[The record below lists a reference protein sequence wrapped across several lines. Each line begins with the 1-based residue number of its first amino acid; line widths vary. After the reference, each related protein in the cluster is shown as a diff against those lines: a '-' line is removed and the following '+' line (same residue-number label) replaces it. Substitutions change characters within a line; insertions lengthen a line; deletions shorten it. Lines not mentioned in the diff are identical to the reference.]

1 MGWGSII
8 YLAAITGISP
18 DLYEAATIDGAGRL
32 RKIWNVT
39 LPCIRGTMVTLLIMN
54 LGRVMGS
61 NFERLDSFGNVQVK
75 EFQYQLAIYIYEKG
89 LAGGNFSRATAV
101 GLFQSLV
108 GLILVLTSD
117 RVSKALGED
126 GLLYGGMDN
135 LTTVPAEKKKSLFKG
150 VNRVRVSDFAIAF
163 VILLLSLT
171 CIIPFIHIAAKSIS
185 SNSAVLAK
193 QVYLWPKG
201 LNFDAYI
208 SIFRDGQ
215 LTHAM
220 LYTIWMTFL
229 FTVIGLAVTVLA
241 AYPLARRELK
251 GRAVIA
257 FIIMFTMYF
266 SAGLIP
272 EYLLYKDLKLLNTM
286 WVLVL
291 PLSFSPYNMLI
302 MRSFI
307 RSTIPDSL
315 YEAANLDGADHFQ
328 ILGRI
333 VLPLSKPILATLA
346 LFYAVGRW
354 NAYAD
359 AKYYITTKALQ
370 PLQYLLSNMVLNSG
384 QDAFSLS
391 EAAAAESTPE
401 VLQAA
406 VVMFATL
413 PILVVYPFVQKY
425 FVQGTMIGAVKG

>member
-1 MGWGSII
+1 MSVI
-8 YLAAITGISP
+8 
-18 DLYEAATIDGAGRL
+18 
-32 RKIWNVT
+32 
-39 LPCIRGTMVTLLIMN
+39 
-54 LGRVMGS
+54 
-61 NFERLDSFGNVQVK
+61 
-75 EFQYQLAIYIYEKG
+75 
-89 LAGGNFSRATAV
+89 
-101 GLFQSLV
+101 
-108 GLILVLTSD
+108 
-117 RVSKALGED
+117 
-126 GLLYGGMDN
+126 
-135 LTTVPAEKKKSLFKG
+135 PAEKKTSLFKG
-150 VNRVRVSDFAIAF
+150 VNRVRVSDFVIAF
-163 VILLLSLT
+163 IILLLSLT

-185 SNSAVLAK
+185 SNTAVLSR
-193 QVYLWPKG
+193 QVLLWPKG
-201 LNFDAYI
+201 LNFEAYG

-215 LTHAM
+215 LTHSM
-220 LYTIWMTFL
+220 IYTIWMTLL
-229 FTVIGLAVTVLA
+229 FTAIGMVITILA

-251 GRAVIA
+251 GRTVIA

-328 ILGRI
+328 ILVRMVI
-333 VLPLSKPILATLA
+333 PLSKPILATLS

-359 AKYYITTKALQ
+359 AKYYITTKSLQ

-384 QDAFSLS
+384 QDAVSLS
-391 EAAAAESTPE
+391 EAARQNPPRKFCRPPSSCSP
-401 VLQAA
+401 
-406 VVMFATL
+406 
-413 PILVVYPFVQKY
+413 PCRS
-425 FVQGTMIGAVKG
+425 

>member
-1 MGWGSII
+1 MSVI
-8 YLAAITGISP
+8 
-18 DLYEAATIDGAGRL
+18 
-32 RKIWNVT
+32 
-39 LPCIRGTMVTLLIMN
+39 
-54 LGRVMGS
+54 
-61 NFERLDSFGNVQVK
+61 
-75 EFQYQLAIYIYEKG
+75 
-89 LAGGNFSRATAV
+89 
-101 GLFQSLV
+101 
-108 GLILVLTSD
+108 
-117 RVSKALGED
+117 
-126 GLLYGGMDN
+126 
-135 LTTVPAEKKKSLFKG
+135 PAEKKTSLFKG
-150 VNRVRVSDFAIAF
+150 VNRVRVSDFVIAF
-163 VILLLSLT
+163 IILLLSLT

-185 SNSAVLAK
+185 SNTAVLSR
-193 QVYLWPKG
+193 QVLLWPKG
-201 LNFDAYI
+201 LNFEAYG

-215 LTHAM
+215 LTHSM
-220 LYTIWMTFL
+220 IYTIWMTLL
-229 FTVIGLAVTVLA
+229 FTAIGMVITILA

-251 GRAVIA
+251 GRTVIA

-328 ILGRI
+328 ILVRMVI
-333 VLPLSKPILATLA
+333 PLSKPILATLS

-359 AKYYITTKALQ
+359 AKYYITTKSLQ

-384 QDAFSLS
+384 QDAVSLS

-413 PILVVYPFVQKY
+413 PIMMVYPFVQKY

>member
-1 MGWGSII
+1 M
-8 YLAAITGISP
+8 TQGI
-18 DLYEAATIDGAGRL
+18 
-32 RKIWNVT
+32 N
-39 LPCIRGTMVTLLIMN
+39 
-54 LGRVMGS
+54 
-61 NFERLDSFGNVQVK
+61 
-75 EFQYQLAIYIYEKG
+75 
-89 LAGGNFSRATAV
+89 
-101 GLFQSLV
+101 
-108 GLILVLTSD
+108 
-117 RVSKALGED
+117 
-126 GLLYGGMDN
+126 
-135 LTTVPAEKKKSLFKG
+135 KKRSVFTG
-150 VNRVRVSDFAIAF
+150 VNRVRVSDFVIAF

-185 SNSAVLAK
+185 SNTAVLSK

-201 LNFDAYI
+201 LNFEAYA
-208 SIFRDGQ
+208 SVFRDGQ
-215 LTHAM
+215 LTHSM
-220 LYTIWMTFL
+220 IYTIWMTLL
-229 FTVIGLAVTVLA
+229 FTIIGMIVTTFA
-241 AYPLARRELK
+241 AYPLARKELK
-251 GRAVIA
+251 GRPLFA
-257 FIIMFTMYF
+257 FILMFTMYF

-272 EYLLYKDLKLLNTM
+272 EYLLYKDLGLLNSM

-315 YEAANLDGADHFQ
+315 YEAADLDGASHFQ
-328 ILGRI
+328 ILLMI
-333 VLPLSKPILATLA
+333 VLPLSKPIIATLS

-384 QDAFSLS
+384 QDAVSLS
-391 EAAAAESTPE
+391 ESAAVESTPE

-413 PILVVYPFVQKY
+413 PIMMIYPFVQKY
-425 FVQGTMIGAVKG
+425 FVKGTMIGAVKG

>member
-1 MGWGSII
+1 MR
-8 YLAAITGISP
+8 P
-18 DLYEAATIDGAGRL
+18 
-32 RKIWNVT
+32 
-39 LPCIRGTMVTLLIMN
+39 
-54 LGRVMGS
+54 
-61 NFERLDSFGNVQVK
+61 
-75 EFQYQLAIYIYEKG
+75 
-89 LAGGNFSRATAV
+89 
-101 GLFQSLV
+101 
-108 GLILVLTSD
+108 
-117 RVSKALGED
+117 
-126 GLLYGGMDN
+126 
-135 LTTVPAEKKKSLFKG
+135 
-150 VNRVRVSDFAIAF
+150 SDFVIAF
-163 VILLLSLT
+163 VILILSLT
-171 CIIPFIHIAAKSIS
+171 CIVPFLHIAAKSIS
-185 SNSAVLAK
+185 SNTAVLSK
-193 QVYLWPKG
+193 RVYLWPKG
-201 LNFDAYI
+201 LNLEAYA

-215 LTHAM
+215 LTHSM
-220 LYTIWMTFL
+220 IYTIWMTFL
-229 FTVIGLAVTVLA
+229 FTVIGMVITILA

-257 FIIMFTMYF
+257 FILMFTMYF

-272 EYLLYKDLKLLNTM
+272 EYLLYKDLKLINTM

-315 YEAANLDGADHFQ
+315 YEAANLDGANHFQ
-328 ILGRI
+328 ILTRV
-333 VLPLSKPILATLA
+333 VLPLSKPILATLS

-384 QDAFSLS
+384 QDAISLS
-391 EAAAAESTPE
+391 EAAAVESTPE

-413 PILVVYPFVQKY
+413 PIIMVYPFVQKY